1 MKKALL
7 IILILIAALSIA
19 FGVIFF
25 NMVLN
30 RDVLGLKPY
39 AGLNSSEYEWVTIE
53 NDGLVLQGYLKQ
65 NPNSDCFVIL
75 IHGYT
80 GSGRTMLEYADYYTQ
95 NGYNILI
102 IDHRAHGN
110 SEGKFCTMGI
120 KETGDVLSWIDFLI
134 TINPNAKIVLH
145 GISMGAATTMTVSG
159 SDNLPSNVIASI
171 EDCGFTS
178 IYEEFTHQ
186 IKERS
191 GIKVRALL
199 RVSSLYAKL
208 RAGFFYG
215 EDSPIEAVRE
225 SNVPILFIHGTHDGF
240 VPFEMQKRLYDA
252 ANCEKEIVEI
262 DGAGH
267 VMSHHVD
274 PEKYWSAVD
283 SFLKKYVD

>member
-1 MKKALL
+1 M
-7 IILILIAALSIA
+7 IILILIATLSIA

-171 EDCGFTS
+171 EDPVLQS
-178 IYEEFTHQ
+178 
-186 IKERS
+186 ER
-191 GIKVRALL
+191 
-199 RVSSLYAKL
+199 
-208 RAGFFYG
+208 F
-215 EDSPIEAVRE
+215 
-225 SNVPILFIHGTHDGF
+225 
-240 VPFEMQKRLYDA
+240 
-252 ANCEKEIVEI
+252 
-262 DGAGH
+262 
-267 VMSHHVD
+267 
-274 PEKYWSAVD
+274 
-283 SFLKKYVD
+283 